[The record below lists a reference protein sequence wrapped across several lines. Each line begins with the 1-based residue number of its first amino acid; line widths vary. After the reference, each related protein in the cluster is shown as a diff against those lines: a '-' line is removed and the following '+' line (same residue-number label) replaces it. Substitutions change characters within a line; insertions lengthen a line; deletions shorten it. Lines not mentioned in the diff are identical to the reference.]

1 MQDNFTNKDIYSEIA
16 YLRAQMKNVTEDIKD
31 LRVEQRGL
39 IQFMHSIRGGQAWFL
54 GMLAIAGSIGGF
66 ISSIPKIFFNQ

>member
-1 MQDNFTNKDIYSEIA
+1 MHREFTNKDLYSEIA
-16 YLRAQMKNVTEDIKD
+16 YLRAQMKSVTEDVKD

-54 GMLAIAGSIGGF
+54 GMLAIAGTIGGF
-66 ISSIPKIFFNQ
+66 IGNIPKIFLNQ